1 VNGARWVQEDVLTKH
16 EDADL
21 EVYAIWFSM
30 YPTDRRELWPAD
42 ILTDSRVVHYWDDRK
57 QVGTWYA
64 ERFNEMKS
72 TVEPTSTDLGG
83 PILWDAY
90 LVYGP
95 ESRWN
100 DAPSG
105 LRRWGRTI
113 LKTQEGLTQALTD
126 VLSAP
131 TR

>member
-1 VNGARWVQEDVLTKH
+1 MQEDILATHK
-16 EDADL
+16 DSAL
-21 EVYAIWFSM
+21 AVYAIWFSM

-42 ILTDSRVVHYWDDRK
+42 ILTDSRVEEYWDDAK
-57 QVGTWYA
+57 NVGTWYA
-64 ERFNEMKS
+64 ERLSEMRD
-72 TVEPTSTDLGG
+72 TVAPGSSGLGG

-95 ESRWN
+95 EARWD

-113 LKTQEGLTQALTD
+113 LKTQESLRQSVAEL
-126 VLSAP
+126 VSASNK
-131 TR
+131 